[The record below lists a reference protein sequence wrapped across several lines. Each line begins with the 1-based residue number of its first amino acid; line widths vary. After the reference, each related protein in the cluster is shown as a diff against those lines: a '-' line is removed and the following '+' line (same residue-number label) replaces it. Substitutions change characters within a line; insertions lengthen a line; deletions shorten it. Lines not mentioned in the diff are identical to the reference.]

1 MMPTNYMEVVK
12 MNKARKFCAV
22 IFSLVFIVAFNPPLP
37 VHAADGTTVVY
48 VTETGTKYHVD
59 GCRYLKKS
67 KIEKSLAD
75 AVAEGYEPCS
85 KCKPGELTDE

>member
-1 MMPTNYMEVVK
+1 MLRTNYTEVVE
-12 MNKARKFCAV
+12 MNRARKFCAV

-37 VHAADGTTVVY
+37 VSAADGTTVVY
-48 VTETGTKYHVD
+48 VTKTGEKYHAD

-67 KIEKSLAD
+67 KIEKSLED

-85 KCKPGELTDE
+85 KCSPPEL

>member
-1 MMPTNYMEVVK
+1 

-22 IFSLVFIVAFNPPLP
+22 IFSLVFIVAFNLPLP

-67 KIEKSLAD
+67 KIEKNLAD

-85 KCKPGELTDE
+85 KCHPVELKDE

>member
-1 MMPTNYMEVVK
+1 MWHGGSVLSADFRT
-12 MNKARKFCAV
+12 
-22 IFSLVFIVAFNPPLP
+22 LVPDPITIVAFNPPLP

-48 VTETGTKYHVD
+48 VTETGTKYHAD

-67 KIEKSLAD
+67 KIEKNLAD